1 MTTKPNIRILLVEDN
16 EIAQRL
22 VLLTI
27 KKLSVLC
34 DVASNGQEAVEMY
47 LQKSYDIILMDMYMP
62 VLDGLKATQQI
73 RENEN
78 LTGKKPA
85 YIVALTANSLADKKE
100 ICLEAGMDDMV
111 EKPLRAAKLM
121 DIIERIV
128 E

>member
-1 MTTKPNIRILLVEDN
+1 MIMEQSRHILLVEDN
-16 EIAQRL
+16 EITQRL

-27 KKLSVLC
+27 KKLGVTC
-34 DVASNGQEAVEMY
+34 DVASNGQEAVEMH

-62 VLDGLKATQQI
+62 VLDGLKATRLI
-73 RENEN
+73 RENEK

-111 EKPLRAAKLM
+111 EKPLRAAKLTE
-121 DIIERIV
+121 IIDRIV
-128 E
+128 D

>member
-1 MTTKPNIRILLVEDN
+1 MTTKQNIQILLAEDN

-27 KKLSVLC
+27 KKLGVLC
-34 DVASNGQEAVEMY
+34 DVASNGQQAVEMQ

-62 VLDGLKATQQI
+62 ILDGLEATRQI
-73 RENEN
+73 REMEKSSAN
-78 LTGKKPA
+78 KPA
-85 YIVALTANSLADKKE
+85 YIVALTANNIADSKE
-100 ICLEAGMDDMV
+100 ICEEAGMDDMV

-121 DIIERIV
+121 DIMARIV

>member
-1 MTTKPNIRILLVEDN
+1 MIMKQDMHILLVEDN
-16 EIAQRL
+16 EITQRL
-22 VLLTI
+22 VLFTI
-27 KKLSVLC
+27 KKLGVAC
-34 DVASNGQEAVEMY
+34 DVASNGQEAVEMH

>member
-1 MTTKPNIRILLVEDN
+1 MTTKQNIRILLVEDN

-27 KKLSVLC
+27 KKLGVLC
-34 DVASNGQEAVEMY
+34 DLASNGQQAVEMHF
-47 LQKSYDIILMDMYMP
+47 QKSYDIILMDMYMP
-62 VLDGLKATQQI
+62 ILDGLEATRQI
-73 RENEN
+73 REMEKT
-78 LTGKKPA
+78 TGNKPV

-100 ICLEAGMDDMV
+100 ICMEAGMDNMV

-121 DIIERIV
+121 DIIERLV